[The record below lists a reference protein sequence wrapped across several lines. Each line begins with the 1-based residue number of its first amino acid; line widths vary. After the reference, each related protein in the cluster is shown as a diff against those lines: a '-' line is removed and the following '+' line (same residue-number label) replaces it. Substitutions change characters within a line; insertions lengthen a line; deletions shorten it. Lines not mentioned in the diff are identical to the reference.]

1 MVLDCYANNTFE
13 SSSIKVKPGNPSL
26 FREVSRTIIFEFS
39 EFLIKETKLFLTL
52 EEQINL

>member
-1 MVLDCYANNTFE
+1 MVLDCYANNSSE